1 MADLLR
7 LAQDKKETADSG
19 RIKRRQK
26 NVRAGL
32 WLGLCFLWLGA
43 EALGDGLWNTG
54 VELCQE
60 EINGRRLVQAV

>member
-1 MADLLR
+1 M
-7 LAQDKKETADSG
+7 
-19 RIKRRQK
+19 
-26 NVRAGL
+26 RAGL